1 MGKADL
7 AEIEFLRKV
16 SIFKDLSPDE
26 FQKIAGIT
34 EKHGYKE
41 SDKIVEEGSQGQAM
55 FIVRTGY
62 VKVVKKGEQGNEVF
76 LTVLAPGEHFGELS
90 LVDAH
95 PRSASVMAQRD
106 CEIYE
111 IPGDKFHAL
120 LLEDSVMAVKVYKG
134 FVREL
139 CGRLR
144 EADEVLTF
152 GNIQY

>member
-1 MGKADL
+1 MTKTDL
-7 AEIEFLRKV
+7 AEVEFLRKV
-16 SIFKDLSPDE
+16 QIFKDLAPEE
-26 FQKIAGIT
+26 FQRIAEIT
-34 EKHGYKE
+34 VRKGYKE
-41 SDKIVEEGSQGQAM
+41 ADKIVDEGSVGQAM

-62 VKVVKKGEQGNEVF
+62 VKVVKKGERGDDVF

-90 LVDAH
+90 LVDQH
-95 PRSASVMAQRD
+95 PRSASVVAQRD

-111 IPGDKFHAL
+111 IPGASFHQL
-120 LLEDSVMAVKVYKG
+120 LQADQAMSVKVYKG

-139 CGRLR
+139 CSRLR